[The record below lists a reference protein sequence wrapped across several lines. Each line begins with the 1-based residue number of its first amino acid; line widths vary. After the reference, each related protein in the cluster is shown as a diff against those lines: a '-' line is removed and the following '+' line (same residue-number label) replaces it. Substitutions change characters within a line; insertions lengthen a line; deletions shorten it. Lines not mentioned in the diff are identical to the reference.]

1 MFTSV
6 PVTTVRIVIEIS
18 TDQLI
23 IFLHELNT
31 EDDEDI
37 EALLDKL
44 GVVHDLLISQ
54 VDLIVAE

>member
-1 MFTSV
+1 M
-6 PVTTVRIVIEIS
+6 
-18 TDQLI
+18 
-23 IFLHELNT
+23 FLHELEA

>member
-1 MFTSV
+1 M
-6 PVTTVRIVIEIS
+6 
-18 TDQLI
+18 
-23 IFLHELNT
+23 FLHELET

-54 VDLIVAE
+54 VDFIVTK